1 MSIEQSVKTASV
13 RRAKKRNRY
22 FDFNLLLIVIFL
34 VAYGSIMVYS
44 ASVSKSGNAY
54 LFSQIKNVVIGF
66 AGLFVFSKIPYRLWA
81 PISPYLYAFGFVLM
95 ALVWSP
101 LGIESHGA
109 RRWIKTPFGQMQPAE
124 YVKCAVILFI
134 PYLICK
140 IGKRSSKLKSMAI
153 YTVFGALASL
163 GVFRITDNLSS
174 AIIVMGITVVLLYV
188 VDPKIKLWLLAG
200 LALILILIFAKPVLS
215 KVLTAAG
222 GFRMQRVLTW
232 LSPESDASDS
242 GFQTLQGLYAIG
254 SGGFFGKGL
263 GNSSQKIRLPEAQ
276 NDMIFSIVCE
286 ELGIF
291 GMIILLVMFGY
302 LLYRILFIAQNA
314 PDWYGSLVTTGVFG
328 QIAIQVILNL
338 AVVTNVIPNTGISLP
353 FISYGGTSLLFLM
366 AEIGIV
372 LNVSSGIKFEM
383 DE

>member
-1 MSIEQSVKTASV
+1 
-13 RRAKKRNRY
+13 
-22 FDFNLLLIVIFL
+22 
-34 VAYGSIMVYS
+34 
-44 ASVSKSGNAY
+44 
-54 LFSQIKNVVIGF
+54 
-66 AGLFVFSKIPYRLWA
+66 
-81 PISPYLYAFGFVLM
+81 
-95 ALVWSP
+95 
-101 LGIESHGA
+101 
-109 RRWIKTPFGQMQPAE
+109 
-124 YVKCAVILFI
+124 
-134 PYLICK
+134 
-140 IGKRSSKLKSMAI
+140 
-153 YTVFGALASL
+153 
-163 GVFRITDNLSS
+163 
-174 AIIVMGITVVLLYV
+174 MGITVVLLYV

>member
-1 MSIEQSVKTASV
+1 
-13 RRAKKRNRY
+13 
-22 FDFNLLLIVIFL
+22 
-34 VAYGSIMVYS
+34 
-44 ASVSKSGNAY
+44 
-54 LFSQIKNVVIGF
+54 
-66 AGLFVFSKIPYRLWA
+66 
-81 PISPYLYAFGFVLM
+81 
-95 ALVWSP
+95 
-101 LGIESHGA
+101 
-109 RRWIKTPFGQMQPAE
+109 
-124 YVKCAVILFI
+124 
-134 PYLICK
+134 
-140 IGKRSSKLKSMAI
+140 MAI